1 MIKVE
6 AKNGRITGE
15 LDGNVIELTADA
27 LTICCSLVHHIE
39 EADNGAGTVL
49 RSILRRELVTKEL
62 TNEVYTTDGASTSID
77 LSFLHDILDK
87 MKGGD
92 SDNVHG
98 DD

>member
-6 AKNGRITGE
+6 VKNGEVTGE
-15 LDGNVIELTADA
+15 LDGNVIELMADA
-27 LTICCSLVHHIE
+27 LTICCSLVQLIE
-39 EADNGAGTVL
+39 EADNGAGTAL
-49 RSILRRELVTKEL
+49 RFILRRELATKEL
-62 TNEVYTTDGASTSID
+62 VNKVYTTDGASTSID